1 MSADNIQIG
10 ARVVIKG
17 KPGVVKFIGTTK
29 FAPGEWV
36 GVELDMPYG
45 KNNGAVDGTRYFKC
59 DKPISQG
66 FFGIFVHPNLVDID
80 ASKFGSPRKDHM
92 VSRIPKTPIKVRSW
106 CINYP
111 WFTIANNFSYTVT
124 TRG

>member
-66 FFGIFVHPNLVDID
+66 FFGIFVHPNLVDIY
-80 ASKFGSPRKDHM
+80 ASKFWITAKGPHGLPHPENPYQGAFLM
-92 VSRIPKTPIKVRSW
+92 
-106 CINYP
+106 Y
-111 WFTIANNFSYTVT
+111 
-124 TRG
+124 